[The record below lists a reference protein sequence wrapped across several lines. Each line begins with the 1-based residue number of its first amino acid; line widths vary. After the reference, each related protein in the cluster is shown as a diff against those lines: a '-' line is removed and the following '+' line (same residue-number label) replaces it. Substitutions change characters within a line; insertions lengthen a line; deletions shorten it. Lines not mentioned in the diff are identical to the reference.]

1 MPSKTTASALRT
13 LDIATDAIE
22 AVRTEIRAG
31 DLGIRLAEAARVI
44 LGAAGRLI
52 VVGVGKSGHI
62 GRKLAATFASTGT
75 PAYFVH
81 AGEASH
87 GDLGMID
94 RRDVVLALSWS
105 GETTE
110 LADILTYARRFDVP
124 LIALTSG
131 AQSTLA
137 RNADVALVLPK
148 VQEACPNG
156 LAPTTSTLLQL
167 AVGDALAIALLE
179 EKGFSAI
186 DFRVFHPGGKL
197 GAQLTFVRDLMHSG
211 ERMPLLS
218 EGAPMSEALME
229 MTSRGFGVVGIVDRE
244 GDLVG
249 VITDGDLRRHMSATL
264 LAETVDA
271 VMSRNPKTIR
281 PDVIAGEGLEFMQ
294 ARQISVLFVVEDRK
308 PVGIVH
314 VLDLLRAGVA

>member
-1 MPSKTTASALRT
+1 MPMKTTASALRT
-13 LDIATDAIE
+13 LDIATKAID
-22 AVRTEIRAG
+22 AVRSEIG
-31 DLGIRLAEAARVI
+31 DGKLGERLAAAARLI
-44 LGAAGRLI
+44 RDASGRLI

-94 RRDVVLALSWS
+94 REDVVLALSWS

-110 LADILTYARRFDVP
+110 LADILTYAKRFNVP

-167 AVGDALAIALLE
+167 AIGDALAIALLE

-197 GAQLTFVRDLMHSG
+197 GAQLTFVRDLMHEG
-211 ERMPLLS
+211 DRMPLLS
-218 EGAPMSEALME
+218 TGAPMTDALME
-229 MTSRGFGVVGIVDRE
+229 MTSRGFGVVGITDPA

-249 VITDGDLRRHMSATL
+249 VITDGDLRRHMSMEIL
-264 LAETVDA
+264 SLPVDE
-271 VMSRNPKTIR
+271 VMSRAPKTIA
-281 PDVIAGEGLEFMQ
+281 PDVIAGEALESMQ
-294 ARQISVLFVVEDRK
+294 AQQISVLFVVENGK
-308 PVGIVH
+308 PVGIIH
-314 VLDLLRAGVA
+314 VLDMLRAGVA